1 MTSAIGWIAPPLR
14 ALALILAISMIAFF
28 CIRAVPGDVVDVLAA
43 QGDLTAAQ
51 QAEMREAM
59 GLDASPIAQF
69 LAWGGRALKGEFGQS
84 LRFGKSVGELFL
96 NALPATLHLGLLA
109 FAIGLGLALTLALG
123 ALAAPRSPLPLLAQ
137 AVNVWS
143 IAVPTFC
150 IGIACIL
157 LFSIWLGWL
166 PAIGHVGVPAAI
178 LGVDIAG
185 QLVKPLHDELRQAQ
199 VAPHVRTARAKGL
212 HPLRIGLFHLLP
224 AAMPVLL
231 ALSSVVLAGVLG
243 GTLTLEV
250 LFGLP
255 GVGSL
260 ALNAV
265 HGRDWPLLQ
274 ATIVFLAAGV
284 VLINAAAE
292 LLHRL
297 LDPRPR
303 R

>member
-1 MTSAIGWIAPPLR
+1 LTRVARWAAPPLR
-14 ALALILAISMIAFF
+14 ALALILAIAMIAFF
-28 CIRAVPGDVVDVLAA
+28 CVRAVPGDVVDVLAT
-43 QGDLTAAQ
+43 QGDLTEAQ
-51 QAEMREAM
+51 QAEMRRAM
-59 GLDASPIAQF
+59 GLDASPAAQF
-69 LAWGGRALKGEFGQS
+69 LAWGGQALRGEFGSS
-84 LRFGKSVGELFL
+84 LRFGKPVGELFL

-109 FAIGLGLALTLALG
+109 FAIGLALALVLALG
-123 ALAAPRSPLPLLAQ
+123 ALAAPRSPLPVLVQ
-137 AVNVWS
+137 AVNIWS

-150 IGIACIL
+150 VGIAGIL
-157 LFSIWLGWL
+157 VFSIWLGWL
-166 PAIGHVGVPAAI
+166 PVIGHVGLPAAI
-178 LGVDIAG
+178 LGIDIAG
-185 QLVKPLHDELRQAQ
+185 QLVKPLYDELRAAEA
-199 VAPHVRTARAKGL
+199 APHVRTARAKGL
-212 HPLRIGLFHLLP
+212 HPLRIGVFHLLP
-224 AAMPVLL
+224 TALPVLL
-231 ALSSVVLAGVLG
+231 ALASVVLAGVLG

-284 VLINAAAE
+284 VVINAAAE
-292 LLHRL
+292 LLHRA

>member
-1 MTSAIGWIAPPLR
+1 MIRAAGWVAPPLR
-14 ALALILAISMIAFF
+14 AIALILAIAIIAFF
-28 CIRAVPGDVVDVLAA
+28 CIRAVPGDVVDVLAT

-51 QAEMREAM
+51 QAAMRQSM
-59 GLDASPIAQF
+59 GLDASLPAQF
-69 LAWGGRALKGEFGQS
+69 LAWAGQALQGEFGSS
-84 LRFGKSVGELFL
+84 LRFGKPVAELFL

-109 FAIGLGLALTLALG
+109 FAIGLALALVLALG
-123 ALAAPRSPLPLLAQ
+123 ALAAPRSPLPFLVQ

-150 IGIACIL
+150 IGIAGIL
-157 LFSIWLGWL
+157 VFSIWLGWL
-166 PAIGHVGVPAAI
+166 PAIGGFGLPSAI
-178 LGVDIAG
+178 LGIDIAG
-185 QLVKPLHDELRQAQ
+185 QLVKPLHDELRQARA
-199 VAPHVRTARAKGL
+199 APHVRTARAKGL

-224 AAMPVLL
+224 TAMPVLL

-265 HGRDWPLLQ
+265 YGRDWPLLQ

-284 VLINAAAE
+284 VLINAGAE